1 MTRISR
7 IVLIAIS
14 LVAFAALAHGGMEH
28 LKGVITKVDGASIT
42 LKSEKGELV
51 VVLTDAKTEFT
62 RGSAPA
68 SLKEAAV
75 GDKVVV
81 HATEHDEK
89 LLAKVVKLAPAA
101 TGKAT
106 PDAGTPAK

>member
-1 MTRISR
+1 MTCTSR
-7 IVLIAIS
+7 IVLIALS
-14 LVAFAALAHGGMEH
+14 LVAFGASAHGGMEH
-28 LKGVITKVDGASIT
+28 LKGVITKVDGASLT

-62 RGSAPA
+62 RGDAPA
-68 SLKEAAV
+68 SLKEVAV

-89 LLAKVVKLAPAA
+89 FLAKVVKLAPAA
-101 TGKAT
+101 SGKA
-106 PDAGTPAK
+106 PADAGTPSK